1 MVKYQPLLLP
11 KGTQL
16 SSARGTFVGLTV
28 AMALVLSSCAFI
40 QQSSRPSISAEDT
53 RLIIN
58 ALIEDLPLPP
68 NSEIRNRES
77 VILGSGIGWGGRIGI
92 DDPLSPAETLL
103 FFRESVP
110 ASGWNLSSSTVGQ
123 SIIMVFEKPDRIATV
138 EIFKG
143 TRFGAETDVT
153 ISVVP
158 RILMG
163 N

>member
-1 MVKYQPLLLP
+1 M
-11 KGTQL
+11 
-16 SSARGTFVGLTV
+16 SSTRTFIGVTV
-28 AMALVLSSCAFI
+28 ALMLVLSSCGLV
-40 QQSSRPSISAEDT
+40 QQSIQRPAISAEDT
-53 RLIIN
+53 RLIID
-58 ALIEDLPLPP
+58 ALIEDLPIPP

-77 VILGSGIGWGGRIGI
+77 VILGSGLGWGGRIGI

-103 FFRESVP
+103 FFREQIP
-110 ASGWNLSSSTVGQ
+110 ASGWTLSSATVGR

-143 TRFGAETDVT
+143 TRFGPNTDVT

-158 RILMG
+158 RLLMG

>member
-1 MVKYQPLLLP
+1 M
-11 KGTQL
+11 
-16 SSARGTFVGLTV
+16 SSTRIFIGLTV
-28 AMALVLSSCAFI
+28 AMTLVLSSCGLI
-40 QQSSRPSISAEDT
+40 QQSTQRPSISSEDT
-53 RLIIN
+53 RLIID

-77 VILGSGIGWGGRIGI
+77 VILGSGLGWGGRIGI

-103 FFRESVP
+103 FFREQVP

-143 TRFGAETDVT
+143 TRFGPETDVT

-158 RILMG
+158 RLLMG

>member
-1 MVKYQPLLLP
+1 M
-11 KGTQL
+11 
-16 SSARGTFVGLTV
+16 
-28 AMALVLSSCAFI
+28 
-40 QQSSRPSISAEDT
+40 
-53 RLIIN
+53 IID

-77 VILGSGIGWGGRIGI
+77 VILGSGYGWGGRIGI

-103 FFRESVP
+103 FFREQIP
-110 ASGWNLSSSTVGQ
+110 ASGWTPSSSTVGR

-143 TRFGAETDVT
+143 TRFGPNTDVT

-158 RILMG
+158 RLLMG

>member
-1 MVKYQPLLLP
+1 M
-11 KGTQL
+11 
-16 SSARGTFVGLTV
+16 FIGLTV
-28 AMALVLSSCAFI
+28 VSILVLSSCGLV
-40 QQSSRPSISAEDT
+40 QQSTQRPSISAEDT
-53 RLIIN
+53 RLIID

-77 VILGSGIGWGGRIGI
+77 VILGSGHGWGGRIGI

-103 FFRESVP
+103 FFREAVP

-143 TRFGAETDVT
+143 SRFGPETDVT

-158 RILMG
+158 RMLMG

>member
-1 MVKYQPLLLP
+1 M
-11 KGTQL
+11 
-16 SSARGTFVGLTV
+16 
-28 AMALVLSSCAFI
+28 
-40 QQSSRPSISAEDT
+40 
-53 RLIIN
+53 IID

-77 VILGSGIGWGGRIGI
+77 VILGSGHGWGGRIGI

-103 FFRESVP
+103 FFREAVP

-143 TRFGAETDVT
+143 SRFGAETDVT

-158 RILMG
+158 RMLMG